1 MCQENTGYVTA
12 FSTQNFLV
20 EATEIVDIS
29 EKIVALLAPA
39 NTVVFGSTDTINF
52 SWDPVL
58 EADTY
63 SFQIA
68 IPSFENATEI
78 IKNESTTTSTFSV
91 SNLAVN
97 SYEWRVR
104 ALNSTYQ
111 TSYST
116 QNFTVEE

>member
-1 MCQENTGYVTA
+1 MGYVTA